1 MKTKTKLNLQEIIEI
16 YNHRSLDAAIIEAKA
31 QLQRHPESIALNQ
44 ILGAFLIEKKQ
55 YLASIE
61 YLSNGLSMDPKS
73 PFLYN
78 LRSISLLET
87 GRINSAEED
96 ARQAIKIDSNNAQY
110 HYQLGT
116 INHRQLRY
124 VEAISSFITAIELNK
139 NFVQAFVSIGN
150 CLTETNDIERGIS
163 IIKYATGAISLDSEG
178 TVEITGRNLDA
189 AYQNCK

>member
-16 YNHRSLDAAIIEAKA
+16 YNHKSLDAAIIEAKA
-31 QLQRHPESIALNQ
+31 QQKRNPESIALNQ

-73 PFLYN
+73 PYLYN

-87 GRINSAEED
+87 GRINPAEED
-96 ARQAIKIDSNNAQY
+96 ARQAIKFDSNNAQY

-116 INHRQLRY
+116 IHQKQSKY

-139 NFVQAFVSIGN
+139 NLVQAFVSIGN
-150 CLTETNDIERGIS
+150 CLTQTNEIERGMS

-178 TVEITGRNLDA
+178 NVEITGRNLNA
-189 AYQNCK
+189 AYQNCR